1 MDENMKPV
9 SQNTDTPAVRPRRP
23 RRTKEELFKENSLPL
38 IILGVSALLILIFI
52 IGSITR
58 AVQKKHIE
66 HDASVAASESIAAE
80 QARLDAEVASILKQA
95 DRMALGYDYDG
106 AVALVDTFSGNIGG
120 YPELQDARARYEYS
134 KQALVLWEDPNAIIN
149 LSLQTLI
156 ADPERAFKHSEYGKS
171 LKKNFITTAEFQTI
185 LERMY
190 ANGYVLVGLDDF
202 ITENTS
208 DSGVTYYQYKQLYL
222 PEGKKP
228 FVLTQTNVNYN
239 LYLVDSDEDMIA
251 DKDGVGIASK
261 MVLDTDGSVTCEIVN
276 ADGTVSTGAYD
287 LVPILDAFVEEHPD
301 FSYHGA
307 KAVLAL
313 TGYNGLFGY
322 RTHEAGREKFGE
334 EQYQKDVASVQ
345 EIAAALVE
353 SGYELA
359 CYTYGNSAYGKYS
372 LSQIQSDMNKWTSEV
387 TPILGDVDIMVF
399 AQNSDIKS
407 SILYTGSKYEYLKS
421 MGFNYFL
428 GFCSDGDPFT
438 FIADEYIR
446 QGRLMV
452 TGNNIKKNDIWFNG
466 IFDTKDLLIE
476 GH

>member
-1 MDENMKPV
+1 MEENMKPAPT
-9 SQNTDTPAVRPRRP
+9 NEATPAERPRRV
-23 RRTKEELFKENSLPL
+23 RRSKEELFKENSLPL

-58 AVQKKHIE
+58 AVQKKNIE

-80 QARLDAEVASILKQA
+80 QARLDAEAASLLEQA
-95 DRMALGYDYDG
+95 DRMALGYDFDG

-120 YPELQDARARYEYS
+120 YPQLQDARARYEYS

-156 ADPERAFKHSEYGKS
+156 ADPERAFKHAEYGKS
-171 LKKNFITTAEFQTI
+171 MKKNFITTTEFQTI
-185 LERMY
+185 LERLY
-190 ANGYVLVGLDDF
+190 ANNYVLVGLDDF
-202 ITENTS
+202 ITETTT
-208 DSGVTYYQYKQLYL
+208 DSGMTYYQYKQLYL

-239 LYLVDSDEDMIA
+239 LYLVDSDGDMIA

-261 MVLDTDGSVTCEIVN
+261 MVLDTDGSVTCEMVN
-276 ADGTVSTGAYD
+276 ADGTISTGAYD

-322 RTHEAGREKFGE
+322 RTHEKGREKLGE
-334 EQYQKDVASVQ
+334 EQYQKDVQTVQ
-345 EIAAALVE
+345 KIADALRA
-353 SGYELA
+353 SGYELG
-359 CYTYGNSAYGKYS
+359 CYTYDNCAYGKFS
-372 LSQIQSDMNKWTSEV
+372 LSQIQSDMNDWTTEV
-387 TPILGDVDIMVF
+387 TPILGDIDIMVF

-421 MGFNYFL
+421 IGFNYFL
-428 GFCSDGDPFT
+428 GFCTDGDAFT
-438 FIADEYIR
+438 FIADEYVR

-452 TGNNIKKNDIWFNG
+452 TGTNIKSHESWFKG
-466 IFDTKDLLIE
+466 IFETEDLLVE

>member
-9 SQNTDTPAVRPRRP
+9 PQDSETPAVRTRRP
-23 RRTKEELFKENSLPL
+23 RRSKEELFKENSLPL
-38 IILGVSALLILIFI
+38 IILGVAALLILIFI

-58 AVQKKHIE
+58 AVQKKNIE

-80 QARLDAEVASILKQA
+80 QARLDAEAASLLEQA
-95 DRMALGYDYDG
+95 DRMALGYDFDG
-106 AVALVDTFSGNIGG
+106 AIALVDTFSGNIGG

-149 LSLQTLI
+149 LSFQTLI
-156 ADPERAFKHSEYGKS
+156 ADPERAFSHSEYGKS
-171 LKKNFITTAEFQTI
+171 LKKNFITTTEFQTI

-190 ANGYVLVGLDDF
+190 ANNYVLVGLDDF

-239 LYLVDSDEDMIA
+239 LYLVDSDDDMIA
-251 DKDGVGIASK
+251 DKGGVGIASR
-261 MVLDTDGSVTCEIVN
+261 MVLDTDGSVTCELVN
-276 ADGTVSTGAYD
+276 ADGTTSTGAYD

-322 RTHEAGREKFGE
+322 RTHEKGRDKLGE

-345 EIAAALVE
+345 KIAEALKE
-353 SGYELA
+353 SGYELG
-359 CYTYGNSAYGKYS
+359 CYTYDNCAYGKFS
-372 LSQIQSDMNKWTSEV
+372 LSQIQDDMNDWTTEV
-387 TPILGDVDIMVF
+387 TPILGDIDIMVF

-428 GFCSDGDPFT
+428 GFCTDGDAFT
-438 FIADEYIR
+438 FIADEYVR

-452 TGNNIKKNDIWFNG
+452 TGNNIKKNETWFKG
-466 IFDTKDLLIE
+466 IFETEDLLVE